1 MLTDM
6 QDFDV
11 ALNILVERLPRVKPD
26 VRAQN
31 ADVVQKI
38 IKKAAGLVHPTSSL
52 NSPALSALYAIAS
65 TAQTSE
71 DTTLAGIVPGLV
83 DVVGK
88 LPAVSDQIAIMSLL
102 QVVM

>member
-1 MLTDM
+1 
-6 QDFDV
+6 
-11 ALNILVERLPRVKPD
+11 
-26 VRAQN
+26 
-31 ADVVQKI
+31 
-38 IKKAAGLVHPTSSL
+38 
-52 NSPALSALYAIAS
+52 LYAIAS

-88 LPAVSDQIAIMSLL
+88 LSAVSDQIAIMSLL